1 MARFYVAHPQIENG
15 VLKVEGDEFKH
26 IRRVLRLGR
35 GDEIRLFDG
44 SGKDY
49 EGTIVEEG
57 PFSVSIRV
65 HQILSSRKEP
75 VLEITLAQ
83 SLLKGEKMDFLVQK
97 AVELGIKRI
106 APFVSSRS
114 IPVLEAKKGL
124 ERQKRWEKIAIGAS
138 KQCGRCFIPQ
148 IDLPVSFLETLESA
162 PKDSL
167 RLILWEEEGKGLK
180 EILRKR
186 EGTKEIF
193 FVVGPEGGLSHE
205 EVEEAKRAR
214 FLPVTLGQRVLRA
227 ETASLSFLSIIQY
240 EWGDMG

>member
-1 MARFYVAHPQIENG
+1 MARFYVPHSNIEKG
-15 VLKVEGDEFKH
+15 ILKVEGDEVRH
-26 IRRVLRLGR
+26 IRKVLRLGK
-35 GDEIRLFDG
+35 GDALRVFNG
-44 SGKDY
+44 SGKEY
-49 EGTIVEEG
+49 EGTIVEVG

-106 APFVSSRS
+106 VPFVSSRS
-114 IPVLEAKKGL
+114 IPVLEVKKRL

-138 KQCGRCFIPQ
+138 KQCGRNFIPK
-148 IDLPVSFLETLESA
+148 IDLPVSFLEMLESA

-167 RLILWEEEGKGLK
+167 RFILWEEEGKGLK
-180 EILRKR
+180 EILGRS
-186 EGTKEIF
+186 EGAKEIF
-193 FVVGPEGGLSHE
+193 FVVGPEGGLSQE
-205 EVEEAKRAR
+205 EVEEARR
-214 FLPVTLGQRVLRA
+214 SYFIPITLGQRILRS